1 MYLPGNVFYSSE
13 IICILQKNVIMQ
25 SKKNVII
32 YIVIAIAAVIGAV
45 LFFRQK
51 DNSTIKKDDREKF
64 SSTVEHFNILEEIA
78 LDAMRLRDTTTKES
92 FLLNL
97 KETALTDWAE
107 CVNVLEIAEKLD
119 LTPQTE
125 GYRVHLIEY
134 SNHRLQQTLLLI
146 KASDEQTEKY
156 RGSIDSV
163 QKKINE
169 VREIIK
175 KGKPSFD

>member
-1 MYLPGNVFYSSE
+1 
-13 IICILQKNVIMQ
+13 MQ

-32 YIVIAIAAVIGAV
+32 YIVIAIAAAIGAV

-51 DNSTIKKDDREKF
+51 ENSTVKKDDKEKF
-64 SSTVEHFNILEEIA
+64 SRTVEHFNILEGIA
-78 LDAMRLRDTTTKES
+78 LDAMRLRDTTTKEN

-107 CVNVLEIAEKLD
+107 CVNVLDLAEKLD
-119 LTPQTE
+119 LPPYIE
-125 GYRVHLIEY
+125 SYRLHLIEY

-146 KASDEQTEKY
+146 KSSEEQTEKY

-163 QKKINE
+163 QQKINE
-169 VREIIK
+169 VKEIIK
-175 KGKPSFD
+175 KEKPSFDQVNGS

>member
-1 MYLPGNVFYSSE
+1 MQSN
-13 IICILQKNVIMQ
+13 KNVIT
-25 SKKNVII
+25 
-32 YIVIAIAAVIGAV
+32 YIVIVVATAAVIGGV

-51 DNSTIKKDDREKF
+51 ENPTVKKDDREKF

-97 KETALTDWAE
+97 KETALADWPE
-107 CVNVLEIAEKLD
+107 CVNVLDLAEKLD
-119 LTPQTE
+119 LPPNIE
-125 GYRVHLIEY
+125 NYRLHLIEY

-163 QKKINE
+163 QQKINE
-169 VREIIK
+169 VRKIIK
-175 KGKPSFD
+175 KEKDSISF